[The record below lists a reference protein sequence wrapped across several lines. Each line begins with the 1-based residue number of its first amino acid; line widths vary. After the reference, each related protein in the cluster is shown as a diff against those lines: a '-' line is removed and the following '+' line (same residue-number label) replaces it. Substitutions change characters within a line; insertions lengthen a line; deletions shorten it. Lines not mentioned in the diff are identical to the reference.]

1 MNRVDRILKIH
12 SVPVCLF
19 LVCGLGFSSDA
30 RGADEAVQKS
40 DGVGVALAVNLPDAG
55 PRHREMAVGIVA
67 EAQRRWTM
75 LEPQL
80 TQEAVAACADEES
93 CLVGLAKKRDASH
106 LLSVGIAALDRHD
119 FVVSVKLI
127 ELKNGRELVSHA
139 DIGKP
144 GFHALNSGTR
154 LAKSLFD
161 AVPTEAEPA
170 AAQSGALAT
179 ADAKPAS
186 WKSITGWTLAAAA
199 PLVAGT
205 AAGLWFVSDDKQR
218 TSVAITGAGSAAA
231 LICVSAALFAWDE
244 FE

>member
-19 LVCGLGFSSDA
+19 LMCGLGFSSDA
-30 RGADEAVQKS
+30 RGSDEAVRKS

-93 CLVGLAKKRDASH
+93 CLVGLAKKRNASH

-127 ELKNGRELVSHA
+127 ELKNGREIVSHA

-144 GFHALNSGTR
+144 GFRAVESGTR

-161 AVPTEAEPA
+161 AVPAEAEPA
-170 AAQSGALAT
+170 AAQSEGLTT
-179 ADAKPAS
+179 ADAKPVS
-186 WKSITGWTLAAAA
+186 WKSVTGWTLAATA
-199 PLVAGT
+199 PLIAGA

-218 TSVAITGAGSAAA
+218 TNMAFAGAGSVAA
-231 LICVSAALFAWDE
+231 LICVSAALLAWDE
-244 FE
+244 LE